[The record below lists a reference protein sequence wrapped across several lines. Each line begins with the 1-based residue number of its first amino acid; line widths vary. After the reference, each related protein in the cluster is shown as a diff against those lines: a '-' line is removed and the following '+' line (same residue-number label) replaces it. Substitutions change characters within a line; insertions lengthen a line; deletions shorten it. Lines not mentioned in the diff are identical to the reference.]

1 MINFTGGAAVC
12 GIIGNPVSQS
22 LSPLLH
28 RIFAAEEGRD
38 FVYVPLHV
46 RSRLKEAIA
55 GAHALGI
62 RGMNITKPHKQ
73 EVIDYITVK
82 DPNAALMGAVN
93 TLLWTKNGYEGYNTD
108 FPGLLESL
116 REAQIQI
123 EGKDVVVLGA
133 GGAARADFVV

>member
-62 RGMNITKPHKQ
+62 RGMNILSYNLHTP
-73 EVIDYITVK
+73 V
-82 DPNAALMGAVN
+82 
-93 TLLWTKNGYEGYNTD
+93 LL
-108 FPGLLESL
+108 
-116 REAQIQI
+116 
-123 EGKDVVVLGA
+123 VVQ
-133 GGAARADFVV
+133 RIMY